1 MRPALLV
8 AQEVGARLG
17 QR

>member
-1 MRPALLV
+1 M

-17 QR
+17 QRQILL